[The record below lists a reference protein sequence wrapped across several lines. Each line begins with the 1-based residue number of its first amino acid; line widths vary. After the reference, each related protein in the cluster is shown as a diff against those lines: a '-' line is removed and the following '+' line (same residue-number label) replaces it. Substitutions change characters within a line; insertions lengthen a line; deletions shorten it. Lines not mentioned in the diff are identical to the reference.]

1 MAVISTMLEY
11 WQLFNQ
17 TMVAVKLTDNQ
28 PQKRINYQV
37 SYYLPFLSRHII

>member
-1 MAVISTMLEY
+1 MAAITAMLEY

-17 TMVAVKLTDNQ
+17 TLVTVQLTDNQ

-37 SYYLPFLSRHII
+37 LIICHFSRRIV